1 MRVSA
6 SLSWWM
12 PASIL
17 STIPTI
23 TTCTTYHHLF
33 YLTKYDYLKFSIAPE
48 IEIMFWMALWSNQ
61 AATRLTYT
69 LTVYMHARVCNH
81 KSHRRTYLSAKNA
94 LIYPLKVQ
102 NWCCDLNILG
112 DIGQRYGCW
121 CPGSLTG
128 STTSVILSMLDKRI
142 VFTRIVCCMY
152 TSL

>member
-23 TTCTTYHHLF
+23 TTCTTHHHLL
-33 YLTKYDYLKFSIAPE
+33 YLTKYDLKFSIAPE
-48 IEIMFWMALWSNQ
+48 IILCFGWHCDQIKRQLDWRIHLQYIYMRVFAITNHIGV
-61 AATRLTYT
+61 LTS
-69 LTVYMHARVCNH
+69 LQ
-81 KSHRRTYLSAKNA
+81 KNA

-128 STTSVILSMLDKRI
+128 STTSMILSMLDKRI
-142 VFTRIVCCMY
+142 VYTRIVCCMY